1 MIVSLHIR
9 WRYVLVVIVLIG
21 FLLPQRMVI
30 PVEGAN
36 ATSYHAKS
44 FWYSPWGKS
53 GVHKG
58 VDIFAKRGV
67 PVLSSTDG
75 IVLWTGELNM
85 GGNIVLVLGSKW
97 RVHYYAHLNTIDEKM
112 FSFVKSGERIG
123 TVGDTGN
130 AKGKPPHLHY
140 SIVTLFPYFWRADNS
155 QQGWKKI
162 FYLNP
167 VSYLAKK

>member
-1 MIVSLHIR
+1 MIAFLRVR
-9 WRYVLVVIVLIG
+9 WRYVLLVILFLG
-21 FLLPQRMVI
+21 FLLPQQMVM

-36 ATSYHAKS
+36 TTSYHAKS

-75 IVLWTGELNM
+75 IVLWTGEWNR
-85 GGNIVLVLGSKW
+85 GGNVVLVLGAKW
-97 RVHYYAHLNTIDEKM
+97 RVHYYAHLNTIDKKM
-112 FSFVKSGERIG
+112 FSFMRAGQRIG
-123 TVGDTGN
+123 TVGDSGN

-140 SIVTLFPYFWRADNS
+140 SIVTLIPYLWRVDNS
-155 QQGWKKI
+155 PQGWKKM

-167 VSYLAKK
+167 IEYLSKK

>member
-1 MIVSLHIR
+1 MFVCLRIR
-9 WRYVLVVIVLIG
+9 WQYVLLAIVLIE
-21 FLLPQRMVI
+21 FLLPQRMVM

-58 VDIFAKRGV
+58 VDIFAKRDV
-67 PVLSSTDG
+67 PVFSSTDG

-85 GGNIVLVLGSKW
+85 GGKVVLVLGTKW
-97 RVHYYAHLNTIDEKM
+97 RVHYFAHLNSIDKKM
-112 FSFVKSGERIG
+112 FSFVKVGYRIG

-130 AKGKPPHLHY
+130 AKGKPQHLHY
-140 SIVTLFPYFWRADNS
+140 SIVTLFPYLWRIDHS
-155 QQGWKKI
+155 EQGWKKM

-167 VSYLAKK
+167 ITYISKK

>member
-1 MIVSLHIR
+1 MIVCLRIR
-9 WRYVLVVIVLIG
+9 WQYVLLVIVLIG
-21 FLLPQRMVI
+21 FLLPQRMVM

-36 ATSYHAKS
+36 VTSYHAKS

-85 GGNIVLVLGSKW
+85 GGKVVLVLGSKW
-97 RVHYYAHLNTIDEKM
+97 RGHYFAHLNSIDAKM
-112 FSFVKSGERIG
+112 FSFAKSGDRIG

-140 SIVTLFPYFWRADNS
+140 SIITLFPYLWRVDRS
-155 QQGWKKI
+155 EQGCKKM

-167 VSYLAKK
+167 VAYLSKK

>member
-9 WRYVLVVIVLIG
+9 WRYVLLVIVLIG

-36 ATSYHAKS
+36 AISYHAKS

-85 GGNIVLVLGSKW
+85 GGNVVLVLGSKW
-97 RVHYYAHLNTIDEKM
+97 RVHYYAHLNSIDEKM